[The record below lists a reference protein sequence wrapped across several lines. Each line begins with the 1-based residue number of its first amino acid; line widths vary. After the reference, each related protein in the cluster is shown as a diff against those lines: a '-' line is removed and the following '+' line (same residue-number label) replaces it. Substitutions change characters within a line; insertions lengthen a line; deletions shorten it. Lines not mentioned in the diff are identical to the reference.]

1 VERGEVWWAQ
11 VEEKRPTVILSGGA
25 ESGFRAMQ
33 IVPPATS
40 VEKRGFV
47 VLSGGEA
54 MDAEERQR
62 IVTSA
67 GSFVGAVGIEVAIGP
82 EEGLPHHGVVRVALP
97 RDGKIFCTWMVTLD
111 ENHLI
116 EWVGALS
123 PEKLRELDNAM
134 QLAAIE

>member
-1 VERGEVWWAQ
+1 L
-11 VEEKRPTVILSGGA
+11 IL
-25 ESGFRAMQ
+25 
-33 IVPPATS
+33 
-40 VEKRGFV
+40 V
-47 VLSGGEA
+47 VLGDARVRRHVRRGGYGC
-54 MDAEERQR
+54 EERQR

-82 EEGLPHHGVVRVALP
+82 EEGLPHHGAVRVALP

-116 EWVGALS
+116 EWVGVLS